1 MISTFI
7 NEATKMENDNQKQ
20 NVEIDINKR
29 DFVKKASYVAP
40 AIITMT
46 AVPSFASAG
55 SGWTK
60 SVRGNEGVG
69 NGYDN
74 PPPGH
79 YPTNYN
85 DFEGT
90 APGSPGHRH
99 PRR

>member
-1 MISTFI
+1 MS
-7 NEATKMENDNQKQ
+7 NNVNQS
-20 NVEIDINKR
+20 R
-29 DFVKKASYVAP
+29 RGFVRKAAYVAP
-40 AIITMT
+40 AILTMT
-46 AVPSFASAG
+46 AIPSFASAG
-55 SGWTK
+55 SGW
-60 SVRGNEGVG
+60 SRGNEGVG